1 MPNWSINYGC
11 SPNVPSGMK
20 RISSF
25 SFLPPGL
32 GGLVP
37 LLLIICVSCVTW
49 NNHDCVSCVAPTHP
63 NKEKNML
70 LGVGADRPNPLLCLY
85 IHAGKQ
91 VDRQTDYNK
100 RAHRLLFI
108 HMIANLLTNY
118 TRDVQLIVQLP
129 LPPPA
134 RSLWDNYDNSS
145 STDKLLSNSLL
156 ALWVAQCRLLL
167 WNHE

>member
-1 MPNWSINYGC
+1 MFLVAWKGSPPFLFYHQASMGC
-11 SPNVPSGMK
+11 SPSINNL
-20 RISSF
+20 RIMCY
-25 SFLPPGL
+25 LKQPWL
-32 GGLVP
+32 R
-37 LLLIICVSCVTW
+37 IMCC
-49 NNHDCVSCVAPTHP
+49 PTHP

-118 TRDVQLIVQLP
+118 TRDMQLIVQLP